1 MKNLTE
7 KIKAAALKMGFS
19 AVGIC
24 DAEPLSEPGKQ
35 LNDWLNRSFSGEM
48 DWMARTRELRPN
60 PRGYFPEARSVI
72 VVAQNYFRPSEKIDA
87 LARRGKI
94 SIYARGRDYHKVIR
108 KKLKKLLSFVQQL
121 EPAARGRVCVD
132 SFPLMEKP
140 LAVKAGI
147 GWIGKHTNL
156 ILKGKGSYFFLG
168 EILLSLPLPPDE
180 PLTADYCGT
189 CTRCLEACPTGAFPA
204 PHVLDA
210 RRCISYL
217 TIEHSGRIDESLQ
230 ARMGNWIFGCDV
242 CQEVCPWNR
251 FSEATGETDFADR
264 FTAQEL
270 DLERL
275 SGLSRTEFDQMSEGT
290 PLRRPGYRNFMRNID
305 IARQNLVQIEEALP
319 ENGPSTASS

>member
-1 MKNLTE
+1 MENLAH
-7 KIKAAALKMGFS
+7 KIKNTALKMGFS

-24 DAEPLSEPGKQ
+24 DAEPLTEPAKKLGA
-35 LNDWLNRSFSGEM
+35 WLDSSFTAGM
-48 DWMARTRELRPN
+48 DWMARTREVRPN

-72 VVAQNYFRPSEKIDA
+72 VVAQNYFCPSGKNEYSPGT
-87 LARRGKI
+87 GKI
-94 SIYARGRDYHKVIR
+94 SIYARGRDYHKVVR
-108 KKLKKLLSFVQQL
+108 KKLKKLLDFIQQM

-180 PLTADYCGT
+180 PLTTDYCGT
-189 CTRCLEACPTGAFPA
+189 CTRCLEACPTNALPT
-204 PHVLDA
+204 PYVLDA

-217 TIEHSGRIDESLQ
+217 TIEHDGAIDADLQ
-230 ARMGNWIFGCDV
+230 SRMGNWIFGCDI

-251 FSEATGETDFADR
+251 FSETTAEEDFEDR
-264 FTAQEL
+264 FAEAEL
-270 DLERL
+270 GLERL
-275 SGLSRTEFDQMSEGT
+275 IRLSRSEFEQMSRGS
-290 PLRRPGYRNFMRNID
+290 PLRRPGYQNFMRNIS
-305 IARQNLVQIEEALP
+305 IAR
-319 ENGPSTASS
+319 ENQLHFDEIPVKKSPSAFPG